1 MPPNNCAD
9 LGGNPQRYPRGIA
22 RPHITHQNRLPGIL
36 TMAGRRTEHRSI
48 ASYDRG
54 RDLRALLPVR
64 TVDLTAEGLTAQA
77 RLVARLRQALRLE
90 RRRGLAGSWSYH
102 PGRHASLLQA
112 YREERTSLER
122 ARQRR
127 PREA

>member
-1 MPPNNCAD
+1 
-9 LGGNPQRYPRGIA
+9 
-22 RPHITHQNRLPGIL
+22 
-36 TMAGRRTEHRSI
+36 MAGRRPEHRSI
-48 ASYDRG
+48 ASYERG

-64 TVDLTAEGLTAQA
+64 RVDLKAEGLTAQA

-90 RRRGLAGSWSYH
+90 RRRGHVGSWSYH

-112 YREERTSLER
+112 YRAERASLER
-122 ARQRR
+122 ARQGR